1 MRSGGGCVRGMG
13 LIVTREI
20 IERAWESVRLGN

>member
-20 IERAWESVRLGN
+20 ERAWESVRLGN